1 MSSPNN
7 DECSGGSSI
16 EEEFLSY
23 LSGNTPPPIP
33 PLLSVVTMVPASAR
47 SETNRA
53 SVEASVM
60 QATAGLGDASRRT
73 MLAAHM
79 PVDAAPADRAGVPSQ
94 AQALLDTAEAA
105 ADPGGDGLA
114 RSLPQEAVGR
124 RTSDDPPPL
133 DVERYPAPQV
143 PPPLEPS
150 APPHRGPAH
159 PILRHSS
166 PAERSASR
174 APDGSWIF

>member
-53 SVEASVM
+53 SVEASMM
-60 QATAGLGDASRRT
+60 QATAGLGNASRRT
-73 MLAAHM
+73 MLVADM
-79 PVDAAPADRAGVPSQ
+79 PADAAPADRVGVPSL
-94 AQALLDTAEAA
+94 AQALLDTATDEAEA
-105 ADPGGDGLA
+105 EIVEAGARLPSPRGDWLVS
-114 RSLPQEAVGR
+114 SLPQEAAGC
-124 RTSDDPPPL
+124 RTSDDPPPST
-133 DVERYPAPQV
+133 
-143 PPPLEPS
+143 PS
-150 APPHRGPAH
+150 G
-159 PILRHSS
+159 
-166 PAERSASR
+166 
-174 APDGSWIF
+174 